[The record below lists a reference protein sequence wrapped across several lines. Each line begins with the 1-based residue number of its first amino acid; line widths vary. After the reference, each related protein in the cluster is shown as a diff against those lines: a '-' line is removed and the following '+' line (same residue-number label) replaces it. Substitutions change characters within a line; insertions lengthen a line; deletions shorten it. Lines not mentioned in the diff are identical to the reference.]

1 MRWEEEQACRPI
13 SLQRVFILLG
23 MAPGGGQGK
32 YGVKVRVATFPRD
45 MTVVS

>member
-1 MRWEEEQACRPI
+1 MQAHQSSTGI
-13 SLQRVFILLG
+13 YFAWDG
-23 MAPGGGQGK
+23 PGGGQGK